1 MSRRDGLLGA
11 VILALALLVGGSAW
25 LRDEPP
31 GAQVQDWQQQ
41 VQAATGE
48 SRAYLFLN
56 GIDAPFD
63 EQPEALGKARL
74 QHYER
79 WYAGRGVTDSDYS
92 GPTVA
97 SLSLPEGRLFC
108 RIEALGCFDS
118 LLAQADLGS
127 RIAPDWFALQRRY
140 WDFLNMDDYRTLTS
154 VSVAEPVPRLT
165 YVYAGQ
171 QVLNLLMLQMARDGQ
186 GDVAQ
191 GGLREE
197 LRLLRQQLARA
208 DNLVLKMLLGV
219 LVNRNLEW
227 QVRLYRQGLIPRPS
241 VPKPFS
247 ADERSLLKPMQREFY
262 GIAQMYAQLPDSV
275 SGREYLGL
283 QLFFRPQMTI
293 NASLAPYAR
302 AVQLSQLELEAFAAA
317 MQEPA
322 LGPASVGGIRNRAGN
337 ILLAVAGPD
346 MRRYAGRLHD
356 LEAKRRLL
364 AVVVSLPP
372 GPFDAEQLAK
382 MPDARNPYHPT
393 QLAEPDGRGQ
403 LCFDGPH
410 EAGFNG
416 RCMPL

>member
-1 MSRRDGLLGA
+1 
-11 VILALALLVGGSAW
+11 
-25 LRDEPP
+25 
-31 GAQVQDWQQQ
+31 
-41 VQAATGE
+41 
-48 SRAYLFLN
+48 
-56 GIDAPFD
+56 
-63 EQPEALGKARL
+63 
-74 QHYER
+74 
-79 WYAGRGVTDSDYS
+79 
-92 GPTVA
+92 
-97 SLSLPEGRLFC
+97 
-108 RIEALGCFDS
+108 
-118 LLAQADLGS
+118 
-127 RIAPDWFALQRRY
+127 
-140 WDFLNMDDYRTLTS
+140 MDDYRTLTS

-372 GPFDAEQLAK
+372 GPFDAEQLAN